1 MKLSRRSFLRSV
13 GWGAGALALAAC
25 APQST
30 EPQPPEIA
38 YGYDI
43 CDNCGMLIS
52 EARFACASLLTKG
65 GYRKF
70 DDLGCLAVYHMDHP
84 NEQAAAYFVHDYH
97 SERWT
102 RGESATY
109 VHSTKIASPMGHGLA
124 AFSTREAAEGF
135 AKSYCGD
142 TDCAVLNFDEMRVHI
157 HLHVHS

>member
-1 MKLSRRSFLRSV
+1 MKLSRRSFLRYAA
-13 GWGAGALALAAC
+13 WGAGALALAAC
-25 APQST
+25 APQSA

-38 YGYDI
+38 YNHDT

-52 EARFACASLLTKG
+52 EVRFACASLLIKG

-70 DDLGCLAVYHMDHP
+70 DDIGCLAAYHTDRP

-97 SERWT
+97 SESWI

-109 VHSTKIASPMGHGLA
+109 VHSPKIASPMGHGLA
-124 AFSTREAAEGF
+124 AFGTREAAEGF

-142 TDCAVLNFDEMRVHI
+142 TDCDLLNFDEMRVHV
-157 HLHVHS
+157 HMHVHG